1 MQATCQVLLRHR
13 NFREVLERY
22 PKLSIALALICL
34 AAMWLYVDRVLAAH
48 QRADAAVR
56 HTPRGNL
63 SDLYPRWLGSREL
76 LLHHRDPY
84 SAEITREIQT
94 GYYGRPL
101 DESRPEDP
109 KDHQG
114 FAYPIYVAIL
124 LSPTISFPF
133 EAVRKG
139 FDALLIAF
147 TAASVWLWMRAIQWK
162 PGPLAWFMAAI
173 LVLGSFPA
181 VQGIKLDQLTLLI
194 AGFISLSAFLLA
206 RGQLFAAG
214 IVLAVSTIKPQLVL
228 PLIACLFVWAVTD
241 ARRRSFIW
249 GFCGAMGVL
258 VAVSEIIMPGWL
270 PKFRI
275 ALHEYLAYTGG
286 VSLIDRL
293 LSQGLGRVA
302 TVAIA
307 AVLLWLTWR
316 ARRSEPGS
324 REFSILL
331 ANILTATLLIIP
343 TFAPYNQLLLL
354 PAVLLTAREC
364 KETWKAGPIS
374 RALLVVTVV
383 ALGWQWLA
391 SIILVLISFGFPVLA
406 QNGWTVPLYTVLAIP
421 FVLLFDVVL
430 LSRES
435 GSPPSPQLA
444 MGDRKR

>member
-1 MQATCQVLLRHR
+1 
-13 NFREVLERY
+13 
-22 PKLSIALALICL
+22 
-34 AAMWLYVDRVLAAH
+34 MWLYADRVLAAH

-84 SAEITREIQT
+84 GAEITREIQT

-109 KDHQG
+109 KDRQG
-114 FAYPIYVAIL
+114 FAYPVYVAIL

-139 FDALLIAF
+139 FDGLLIAF
-147 TAASVWLWMRAIQWK
+147 TAASVWLWMRGIQWK
-162 PGPLAWFMAAI
+162 PGPLAWFVAAI

-228 PLIACLFVWAVTD
+228 PLIACLLVWAVTET
-241 ARRRSFIW
+241 RRRSFIW
-249 GFCGAMGVL
+249 GFCGSMGVL
-258 VAVSEIIMPGWL
+258 LAISEMILPGWL

-293 LSQGLGRVA
+293 LSPGLGKIA
-302 TVAIA
+302 TVTIA
-307 AVLLWLTWR
+307 AILVALTWR

-331 ANILTATLLIIP
+331 ANILTATLLIVP

-354 PAVLLTAREC
+354 PAMLLTVREC
-364 KETWKAGPIS
+364 EGLWNAGPVS
-374 RALLVVTVV
+374 KALLLATVM

-391 SIILVLISFGFPVLA
+391 AITLVSISFRFPVAA

-421 FVLLFDVVL
+421 FVLLLDVVL

-435 GSPPSPQLA
+435 WSPPSPQLA